1 MVNQDIIRKQKL
13 LSVRVPVA
21 SRASEFYFP
30 DQPDLRGA
38 QLTALWAVPITVVPK
53 TYENNFPVSA
63 AIFQQS
69 YITLYDM
76 TGFAFVD
83 KIPLYNFQK
92 MIGADTANVWGT
104 IFNGQKVNWTKSFIH
119 LADIALISI
128 AQDEYYQIVVN
139 YEKDFNKK

>member
-13 LSVRVPVA
+13 LSVRIPQQ

-38 QLTALWAVPITVVPK
+38 KLTALWAVPISVVPK

-63 AIFQQS
+63 AIFAQS

-104 IFNGQKVNWTKSFIH
+104 IFNGQMVNWTKSFIH

-128 AQDEYYQIVVN
+128 VQDEYYQVVVN
-139 YEKDFNKK
+139 YEKDFKPK